1 MALITS
7 FAHIDNLEETIK
19 RFSRRMNHDLPPVYI
34 DNMLSLT
41 GDIAVYKKSPRKGF
55 RYCQNI
61 DKKDEKYCIE
71 AFKALHLEK
80 GKDYFFTDNATTID
94 GSQELKSMLELH
106 IRKEITS
113 EQMDK
118 MWTTK
123 RFLIQL
129 ESEEQDNE

>member
-1 MALITS
+1 MALAPYS
-7 FAHIDNLEETIK
+7 FNYTDLD
-19 RFSRRMNHDLPPVYI
+19 RLLRRRMIHDLPPVYI
-34 DNMLSLT
+34 DDMSLLT
-41 GDIAVYKKSPRKGF
+41 TDIAVYKKSPRKGF
-55 RYCQNI
+55 VYCQNI
-61 DKKDEKYCIE
+61 DKKDEQYCIE

-94 GSQELKSMLELH
+94 RSQELKSMLELH
-106 IRKEITS
+106 IRKEITP

-123 RFLIQL
+123 RLLIQL